1 MGHLKEAEPIVY
13 LYIAEHMSLKAILSE
28 GFFKGLLPFR

>member
-13 LYIAEHMSLKAILSE
+13 LYFSERVSLKAILSQ
-28 GFFKGLLPFR
+28 FFLQVASI

>member
-13 LYIAEHMSLKAILSE
+13 LYFSEHVSLKAILSQL
-28 GFFKGLLPFR
+28 FLQVASI